1 MSGFAQCPAGAVA
14 LTHRSAASERVPA
27 TPAGR
32 GLHVGSNPHLLFPNP
47 RHVFELPPWP
57 APCASPQN
65 RTGLCEEVSVR
76 IVLFSSRASLQLLPE
91 DWPRY
96 PAAGL
101 YSGMTLFKEQAP

>member
-1 MSGFAQCPAGAVA
+1 MALHNVPQVPWPSPIALQLQSGFQPPLQAGASMWA
-14 LTHRSAASERVPA
+14 PTS
-27 TPAGR
+27 
-32 GLHVGSNPHLLFPNP
+32 HLLFPNP
-47 RHVFELPPWP
+47 RHVFELPSWP

-101 YSGMTLFKEQAP
+101 YRGMTLFKEQAP